1 MHLAKQMW
9 LVTITLSQRPIWA
22 HFFQAKLATVPGFR
36 AGTRYGALYNTIA
49 DIEACTKP
57 WLLEIKVVLAD
68 RSAAVRS
75 RLHAGARKI

>member
-36 AGTRYGALYNTIA
+36 AGTRYDALYNTIA
-49 DIEACTKP
+49 YIE
-57 WLLEIKVVLAD
+57 VVLAD